1 MTIRWIDQVQALPSL
16 SPQLWSLMIAA
27 GHSDVDPGV
36 VAHGYREA
44 EIVLD
49 FRQLVSA
56 ELAELGVK
64 HLLDGEPHEN
74 LPLHQAVVI
83 ARGCDI
89 AVEFHC
95 NGAASAQAT
104 GVETLS
110 RAHNKPLAAELCR
123 VTADVLGIANRG
135 ARPEGSGQHH
145 RLAFVSDG
153 GGIIHELFFLTN
165 KRDLAAWI
173 GGRRSLAKE
182 VARVLADAVR
192 TP

>member
-1 MTIRWIDQVQALPSL
+1 MTIRWIDKVKATPSL
-16 SPQLWSLMIAA
+16 PPQLWSLMIAA

-36 VAHGYREA
+36 VAYGYREA
-44 EIVLD
+44 EIVLE

-56 ELAELGVK
+56 ELAELGIR

-83 ARGCDI
+83 ARRCDI

-95 NGAASAQAT
+95 NGAASARTT
-104 GVETLS
+104 GVEALS
-110 RAHNKPLAAELCR
+110 QAHNKPLGAELCC
-123 VTADVLGIANRG
+123 VTADVLGILNRG

-165 KRDLAAWI
+165 KRDLATWI
-173 GGRRSLAKE
+173 GGRQPLAKA
-182 VARVLADAVR
+182 VAGVLADAAR
-192 TP
+192 TS